1 MFKCSALRQVVLAT
15 ALTVTIGGMALS
27 PAKAATETWNFNQFV
42 GTLGVTQNYTSSPD
56 GLTATAAGFSSAV
69 TTPNT
74 VGAFNTPT
82 ALFGK
87 SDGFSGGSLE
97 NGLGVAPAPGGADSE
112 ILSGSS
118 FITVTLPTGVTN
130 VMASMGSTTDGE
142 SWQIFGSATGAA
154 GSWISVAT
162 GSDQDVLHSLQTA
175 ACATCTFFAFFA
187 TGFDSSGHA
196 SDVLLSSITAIANV
210 PLPGALPLFATGLG
224 LIGLLGMR
232 RKRKVQVAA

>member
-1 MFKCSALRQVVLAT
+1 
-15 ALTVTIGGMALS
+15 MALS

-56 GLTATAAGFSSAV
+56 GLTATAAGFSSTV

-74 VGAFNTPT
+74 AGAFNTPT

-87 SDGFSGGSLE
+87 SDGFQGGSLE
-97 NGLGVAPAPGGADSE
+97 NGVGVAPAPGGSDSE
-112 ILSGSS
+112 ILAGSS
-118 FITVTLPTGVTN
+118 FIMVTLPTGVTN
-130 VMASMGSTTDGE
+130 VMASLGSATVGE
-142 SWQIFGSATGAA
+142 SWQIFGSTTGAA

-175 ACATCTFFAFFA
+175 ACAMCTFFAFFA
-187 TGFDSSGHA
+187 TGVDSTGHA
-196 SDVLLSSITAIANV
+196 SDVLLSSITAIIANV
-210 PLPGALPLFATGLG
+210 PLPGALPLFATGMG

-232 RKRKVQVAA
+232 RKRKVQVAT